1 MYEPIVDVRSES
13 TTALVCLLSLSL
25 CAEVSDTFLKVS
37 PEYASGY
44 IIITAV
50 ATFVVTL
57 LIMLP
62 AVIIIACVCLKHAL
76 KKHEENFSDKK
87 TKF

>member
-1 MYEPIVDVRSES
+1 ML
-13 TTALVCLLSLSL
+13 ALSLS
-25 CAEVSDTFLKVS
+25 AEVSDTFLKVS

-76 KKHEENFSDKK
+76 KKHEEKNFSDKK
-87 TKF
+87 TGW

>member
-1 MYEPIVDVRSES
+1 MVLY
-13 TTALVCLLSLSL
+13 LSLS
-25 CAEVSDTFLKVS
+25 AEVSDTFLRVS

-57 LIMLP
+57 LVMLP
-62 AVIIIACVCLKHAL
+62 AVIIIACVCYRHAL
-76 KKHEENFSDKK
+76 NKHKENFSSKK
-87 TKF
+87 TDW